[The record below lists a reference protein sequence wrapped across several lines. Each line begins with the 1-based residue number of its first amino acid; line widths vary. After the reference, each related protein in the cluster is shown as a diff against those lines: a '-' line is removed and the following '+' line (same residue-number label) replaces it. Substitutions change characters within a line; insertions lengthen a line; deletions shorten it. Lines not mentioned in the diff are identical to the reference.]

1 MQFQQELTAIKNG
14 LMAQYPNLNPDDYL
28 ELAYMLIGYMMGR
41 GFYVALEF
49 SLENTDHLDEL
60 AHLSNGYI
68 ELKGD
73 ILTMSVTKLENL
85 RARARLPPT
94 PQRDRYPM
102 R

>member
-28 ELAYMLIGYMMGR
+28 E
-41 GFYVALEF
+41 YVALEF

-85 RARARLPPT
+85 RARASSSNSSKRPLSDAVKHGNYNGRPSI
-94 PQRDRYPM
+94 
-102 R
+102 